1 MTTNRKPSIQVKIHH
16 GKIVPIVKAGHWL
29 HVEGF
34 TALVIIAI
42 ITVARIVK
50 IIGCLVWSAGCLIVP
65 PIARLVPR
73 YAPRLTRLVLRYAA
87 GIYLAFQAFYTH

>member
-1 MTTNRKPSIQVKIHH
+1 MTTNRKPAIQVKIHH

-34 TALVIIAI
+34 TALLIIAI

-50 IIGCLVWSAGCLIVP
+50 IIGCLVWSAGCLIIP
-65 PIARLVPR
+65 P
-73 YAPRLTRLVLRYAA
+73 LTRLVLRQAA
-87 GIYLAFQAFYTH
+87 GLYLAFRAFYTH